1 MTVKFNQALLLEE
14 KRPPVLLEA
23 RHLYKKII
31 EISPQYVDAYARIA
45 RQDFKRGPADTA
57 LAGRAKLLDNFERIL
72 DACNE
77 GEKFRNADPCRMAR
91 HTSAVTL
98 SDSVISCHGLNCILA
113 KFRDFFS
120 FLSLPF

>member
-57 LAGRAKLLDNFERIL
+57 LQDARYVIDTITFFAVSSPENSAFFRKNRQIFENILRKLLHIL
-72 DACNE
+72 NIL
-77 GEKFRNADPCRMAR
+77 EKC
-91 HTSAVTL
+91 
-98 SDSVISCHGLNCILA
+98 CILE
-113 KFRDFFS
+113 KSRKKIG
-120 FLSLPF
+120 

>member
-31 EISPQYVDAYARIA
+31 KISPHYVDAYARIA

-57 LAGRAKLLDNFERIL
+57 LACRAKLLDNFERIL

-91 HTSAVTL
+91 HTSAVTF
-98 SDSVISCHGLNCILA
+98 SDSVIGRHGLKLHFGKIPKNY
-113 KFRDFFS
+113 R
-120 FLSLPF
+120 